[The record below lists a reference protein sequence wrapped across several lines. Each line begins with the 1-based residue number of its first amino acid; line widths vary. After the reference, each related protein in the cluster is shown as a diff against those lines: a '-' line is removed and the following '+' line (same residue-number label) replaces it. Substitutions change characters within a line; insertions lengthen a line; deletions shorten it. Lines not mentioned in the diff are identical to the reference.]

1 MKIKF
6 FLTPVYPYGNDH
18 YFHEIIVLAEG
29 LKELGHDVIGNVNY
43 WQDYNS
49 KNFLIEQSHE
59 DNYDLAIY
67 DYRYVKS
74 FEHLLFRSGYPN
86 FKLDAIN
93 ILVDR
98 NDWISPIWHKNS
110 NYNIFNLILGCHSVK
125 GFKFPNNYVP
135 WAMGLSKR
143 MISSIDKKTTER
155 TSNIIGHNYRVWHN
169 LRKMYIGEIEN
180 TNNKFLVQQLLT
192 DVPNKIENP
201 EDFFYYE
208 KTCKRHNSEYYKIIN
223 STLLFLGFGGY
234 IETYPKLYQPYS
246 FFDKIRRKPNHLLS
260 NFYKSKFSY
269 VFQWDSFRMWE
280 LFYSNTCPIFLN
292 FEKFNFNLPFIPKSE
307 EHYLSIDDFSWG
319 KLNNKLKRISI
330 NEIQQIGLNGKK
342 WVIKN
347 YSPISLSKY
356 LISLL

>member
-6 FLTPVYPYGNDH
+6 FITPVYPYGNDH

-110 NYNIFNLILGCHSVK
+110 NYNI
-125 GFKFPNNYVP
+125 P
-135 WAMGLSKR
+135 
-143 MISSIDKKTTER
+143 
-155 TSNIIGHNYRVWHN
+155 
-169 LRKMYIGEIEN
+169 LRKI
-180 TNNKFLVQQLLT
+180 
-192 DVPNKIENP
+192 
-201 EDFFYYE
+201 
-208 KTCKRHNSEYYKIIN
+208 
-223 STLLFLGFGGY
+223 
-234 IETYPKLYQPYS
+234 
-246 FFDKIRRKPNHLLS
+246 
-260 NFYKSKFSY
+260 SY
-269 VFQWDSFRMWE
+269 
-280 LFYSNTCPIFLN
+280 
-292 FEKFNFNLPFIPKSE
+292 
-307 EHYLSIDDFSWG
+307 
-319 KLNNKLKRISI
+319 
-330 NEIQQIGLNGKK
+330 
-342 WVIKN
+342 
-347 YSPISLSKY
+347 
-356 LISLL
+356 